1 MSLADAI
8 LYEASFQVWR
18 AAASGD
24 EDPIW
29 RETWVMRPPEERVGL
44 VLNDASAAASLAA
57 SIAAR
62 VKARAMVRARTRGG
76 GPGYL
81 KIKREW

>member
-8 LYEASFQVWR
+8 LYEASFQLWK
-18 AAASGD
+18 ASSEGAD
-24 EDPIW
+24 DPIW
-29 RETWVMRPPEERVGL
+29 RETWATRSPEERVAL
-44 VLNDASAAASLAA
+44 VQKDGSAAASLAA
-57 SIAAR
+57 SVAAR
-62 VKARAMVRARTRGG
+62 ASARAAARARTPGG